1 MAELSQQHKKIN
13 INKNLDR
20 YLPVPL
26 RKRLTRN
33 FETEEYVLFGQSA
46 D

>member
-1 MAELSQQHKKIN
+1 MAELSQQHQK
-13 INKNLDR
+13 NK
-20 YLPVPL
+20 YQQKL
-26 RKRLTRN
+26 RQIFTCTFAKTTSN